1 MEDMFFSTVR
11 KTVGDGSNPMQS
23 AWAHVLDKVQ
33 LKGSGTGAHATQTV
47 EQLTDQAQATLREG
61 RAMGMKTAQALLDSY
76 AALASGVLIGM
87 AQGMKAESEESEPAP
102 AKTKR
107 SR

>member
-1 MEDMFFSTVR
+1 
-11 KTVGDGSNPMQS
+11 
-23 AWAHVLDKVQ
+23 
-33 LKGSGTGAHATQTV
+33 
-47 EQLTDQAQATLREG
+47 
-61 RAMGMKTAQALLDSY
+61 MGMKTAQALLDSY

-102 AKTKR
+102 AKPKR